1 MVRRAIVLACL
12 AALAAP
18 AQAAPDQRT
27 QVDEFA
33 IGAGPDRPGIEQ
45 IAPGGDPVATP
56 PQAHDRQVAI
66 DQEQAPVRGADFPA
80 LQLRRRSRA
89 GTGRAAGCARCA
101 GFVGVE
107 QRRQP
112 PAIRSADQGSG
123 PLRSAARPGEAR
135 RMPPHPRTPRR
146 GVSRSHRARPERR
159 TAAPRRAGQPRVR
172 RRRASPDSL
181 RLRIASHGDPD
192 ADARSN
198 QELASIYLAG
208 DQTPPSEP
216 AQPTEPEATANLAEV
231 LRGIIV
237 DMQANGGGSQ

>member
-1 MVRRAIVLACL
+1 MVRRPIVLACL

-56 PQAHDRQVAI
+56 PQAHDRQVTT
-66 DQEQAPVRGADFPA
+66 DQEQAPSAAPISQLSSSDDGAAPVQVAPPGAPGVRVSSVSNSADSRPQSAAPIKGADRCDP
-80 LQLRRRSRA
+80 QLDRAKLAECRRIL
-89 GTGRAAGCARCA
+89 
-101 GFVGVE
+101 E
-107 QRRQP
+107 
-112 PAIRSADQGSG
+112 
-123 PLRSAARPGEAR
+123 
-135 RMPPHPRTPRR
+135 
-146 GVSRSHRARPERR
+146 
-159 TAAPRRAGQPRVR
+159 RRAGEFHAPTAPVLSAEQRLLAEQDSR
-172 RRRASPDSL
+172 EYGAARSPDSL

-216 AQPTEPEATANLAEV
+216 AQPTEPEAAANLAEV